1 MIARGGVPL
10 RIGVVGAGIGGLAFA
25 ALAARGG
32 SDVTVFDRFDAPRP
46 VGSGLVI
53 QPVGQAVLDEIGVGT
68 AATALGAPIHRMT
81 GREVERGRRVLDV
94 SYDAGG
100 TGRFGLGIHRA
111 SLFDCLLSAALDSGV
126 TLEVGREGV
135 AVDQGRIVFGD
146 GSSAGFD
153 LVVDAAG
160 AASVLSPLRSRPL
173 GYGAI
178 WSTVPW
184 PKETS
189 LPDDHLTQ
197 RYRRADRMIGVL
209 PIGRLPH
216 ASGPLAA
223 LFWSLPRDGFD
234 AWRDRPLEDWK
245 AEAEAL
251 WPEVALLLGGIGSHD
266 DMTMARYSH
275 GTLRYPAG
283 DRIAHIGDAA
293 HRASPQLG
301 QGANMALLDA
311 RALSLAIR
319 RHRHSIADA
328 LGAYVKARRFHVLV
342 YQAMSAVF
350 TPQYQSDSRALPV
363 LRDRV
368 LFPISRVPLLPRVL
382 SALVSGTMLPP
393 LGGLT
398 PRQVSPRR

>member
-1 MIARGGVPL
+1 MIARGGEPL

-53 QPVGQAVLDEIGVGT
+53 QPVGKAVLDEIGVGT
-68 AATALGAPIHRMT
+68 AAISLGAPIHRMT

-111 SLFDCLLSAALDSGV
+111 SLFDCLLSAALDAGV
-126 TLEVGREGV
+126 ALEMGREAV
-135 AVDQGRIVFGD
+135 AAEQGRIVFGD

-178 WSTVPW
+178 WGTVPW
-184 PKETS
+184 PEDTS
-189 LPDDHLTQ
+189 LPDDRLTQ

-216 ASGPLAA
+216 AHGPLAA

-251 WPEVALLLGGIGSHD
+251 WPEVAPFLAGIGAHD

-311 RALSLAIR
+311 QALSLAIR
-319 RHRHSIADA
+319 SHRHSIADA
-328 LGAYVKARRFHVLV
+328 LDAYVKARRFHVLA

-368 LFPISRVPLLPRVL
+368 LFPLSRVPPLPRVL

-398 PRQVSPRR
+398 PR